1 MGRPLRKDL
10 LEKMN
15 IKVSVN
21 GAEKTLVKQV
31 GFNKYETED
40 GSIVTLGK
48 DASLLVIDG
57 EKSAKVI
64 KITKNVLYT
73 DGGFIAAYDVQKNG
87 GIKLLDESLVLS
99 TEVKDDVETEGDGE
113 GTNEPTT
120 NDVTDTVS
128 SSNDDEPVVDDEP
141 AVDEEA

>member
-10 LEKMN
+10 LEKMS

-48 DASLLVIDG
+48 DASLLVVNG
-57 EKSAKVI
+57 EKSAEVI

-73 DGGFIAAYDVQKNG
+73 DGGFVAAYDVKEG

-99 TEVKDDVETEGDGE
+99 TEVKEEVKEEVNEPSADMPTVDDNADEPESDEGSGE
-113 GTNEPTT
+113 GMG
-120 NDVTDTVS
+120 
-128 SSNDDEPVVDDEP
+128 
-141 AVDEEA
+141 EE

>member
-10 LEKMN
+10 LEKMS

-48 DASLLVIDG
+48 DASLLVIKDD
-57 EKSAKVI
+57 KSADVV

-73 DGGFIAAYDVQKNG
+73 DAGFTAAYKVKNNG
-87 GIKLLDESLVLS
+87 GIELLDESLTLS
-99 TEVKDDVETEGDGE
+99 TEVKDDVVVEDDTPS
-113 GTNEPTT
+113 EPT
-120 NDVTDTVS
+120 VEPTV
-128 SSNDDEPVVDDEP
+128 EPESPTGEIETPTV
-141 AVDEEA
+141 EEGEF

>member
-10 LEKMN
+10 LEKMS

-48 DASLLVIDG
+48 DASLLVVNG
-57 EKSAKVI
+57 EKSAEVI

-73 DGGFIAAYDVQKNG
+73 DGGFIAAYNVQEKG

-99 TEVKDDVETEGDGE
+99 TEVKEEVEEPSADMPTVDDNADEPESDEGSDEGSGE
-113 GTNEPTT
+113 GSGEGMG
-120 NDVTDTVS
+120 
-128 SSNDDEPVVDDEP
+128 
-141 AVDEEA
+141 EE

>member
-10 LEKMN
+10 LEKMS

-48 DASLLVIDG
+48 DASLLVVNG
-57 EKSAKVI
+57 EKSAEVI

-73 DGGFIAAYDVQKNG
+73 DGGFVAAYDVKKEG

-99 TEVKDDVETEGDGE
+99 TEVKDEVVEEDNEPSADMPTIDDNADEPESDEGSGE
-113 GTNEPTT
+113 GSGEGMG
-120 NDVTDTVS
+120 
-128 SSNDDEPVVDDEP
+128 
-141 AVDEEA
+141 EE